1 MQLGELNVIEA
12 IIELE
17 VRVRTLER
25 SLGFITEN
33 NPELKTPS
41 REQLKQI
48 SVIAREE
55 VAQRYP
61 SLGLSWE

>member
-1 MQLGELNVIEA
+1 MQLGELNVLEA

-25 SLGFITEN
+25 SLGFITEHN
-33 NPELKTPS
+33 ENIKVPS
-41 REQLKQI
+41 RDQLKQI
-48 SVIAREE
+48 SVVAREE
-55 VAQRYP
+55 VAKRYP

>member
-1 MQLGELNVIEA
+1 MQIGELNVIEA

-25 SLGFITEN
+25 SLGFITEH
-33 NPELKTPS
+33 NPDVKAPS

-61 SLGLSWE
+61 SLGLTWE

>member
-1 MQLGELNVIEA
+1 MQLGELNIVEA

-33 NPELKTPS
+33 NPDIKTPT
-41 REQLKQI
+41 RDQLKQI
-48 SVIAREE
+48 SVIARQE

-61 SLGLSWE
+61 SLGLTWE

>member
-1 MQLGELNVIEA
+1 MQIGELNIVEA

-25 SLGFITEN
+25 SMGYITEN
-33 NPELKTPS
+33 NPGIKTPT
-41 REQLKQI
+41 RDQLKQI

-61 SLGLSWE
+61 SLGLTWE

>member
-1 MQLGELNVIEA
+1 MQLGELNIVEA

-33 NPELKTPS
+33 NPDIKTPT

-48 SVIAREE
+48 SVIARQE

-61 SLGLSWE
+61 SLGLTWE

>member
-25 SLGFITEN
+25 SIGFITEH
-33 NPELKTPS
+33 NPDIKTPT

-55 VAQRYP
+55 VAKRYP